1 MSLRKEMAVGWMYAA
16 VAAMVLATGA
26 GRAQDAAVPAA
37 AAPAQAAAPAT
48 AGGTRVHGTIV
59 DPDGELIPGAK
70 ITFTPNKGSAARQVT
85 SGSDGTYSINAA
97 PGTYTVVVT
106 MPGFSTYS
114 ALNFKVLPA
123 AGQTLDV
130 KMAVGQDVVVNVD
143 DTAAQLSVDPDN
155 NASATI
161 ITGKDLDAL
170 SDDPDD
176 LAAELSALAGP
187 AAGPNGGTIY
197 IDGFTGGQ
205 LPPKASIREIRI
217 NQNPF
222 SAQYDKPGFGRVEV
236 FTKPGTDSYHGSA
249 SLNGNDNIFNTGSP
263 IVKSNVPQPGYYTLL
278 GYGQLSG
285 PLTKTSSFTFG
296 AQFRSIHDNVIV
308 DPQALYS
315 LTANPGVACAPAQ
328 TAGCS
333 TLVSPNGYVA
343 SISSPQTRYDLSP
356 RVDFALGSKNTVTA
370 RYRFEHA
377 TLNNQGFQGNTL
389 PTAAYTG
396 TQSEQDV
403 QTSLNTTISSKV
415 INEIHFEWQRSAT
428 GDTPLNATPFVSV
441 SGSFATGGSSV
452 GLTSDVTNH
461 FEYQDYMSIALKK
474 NFIRLGGRVR
484 TTYDTN
490 TTNANA
496 NGSFSFLST
505 TTCPVTTPPTTTCTS
520 TTPGATNTTA
530 LQNYINGTASQFGI
544 TVYNQPTVHVTSVD
558 AGLYAE
564 DDWKLKPNVT
574 LSFGARYETQ
584 NFVGDHADFAPR
596 VAIAYGVGKKK
607 TGGPAVV
614 LRGGFGLFYD
624 RLQIGQQENTVQDNG
639 TNQVPYL
646 VSNPTLSAT
655 CSPTVAGQQSATGC
669 SQNATTGHLTTQ
681 DVQTAAN
688 FGRAY
693 RSPYQE
699 QANAGLDYSP
709 FKNAT
714 VSFNYQHVV
723 GIHQLLDANLNA
735 NNDVNNNTGAIKDIY
750 LTEGY
755 YRQNQ
760 LITNF
765 NYRGSAKWSLSS
777 YYVVNFDTKSDTA
790 GASSQPTN
798 PYNIGADYGRA
809 SFATRNTLFLFG
821 TFSLPHLVTLSP
833 LVSARSGQ
841 PVNITTGGDNFG
853 YLTNNTRPEF
863 APAGVPVTAPGQ
875 TGAHTF
881 AGCGTFYDPGSSPG
895 NPAGYQQI
903 PVNYCT
909 GPAAFTTNLR
919 ISKSFGFGKKNGVAG
934 LTDGPPGG
942 GQGGPP
948 PGGGNRGGGGGGGG
962 GFGGGGGR
970 GGGGGG
976 GGFGRVSTG
985 KKYNFTLGVQFQN
998 IFNVVDRGTPNGTL
1012 SSASFGTIQTLAGG
1026 LFTTNDAVRR
1036 TQLTAS
1042 FNF

>member
-1 MSLRKEMAVGWMYAA
+1 MSVRKEMTTGWMCAA

-26 GRAQDAAVPAA
+26 GKAQDTAPA
-37 AAPAQAAAPAT
+37 AAPAQAAASAA
-48 AGGTRVHGTIV
+48 AGGTRVHGTIF

-70 ITFTPNKGSAARQVT
+70 ITLTPAKGAAAKQVT
-85 SGSDGTYSINAA
+85 SGSDGTYAISVP

-114 ALNFKVLPA
+114 ALNFKVLA
-123 AGQTLDV
+123 TAGQTFDV

-143 DTAAQLSVDPDN
+143 DTAAQLSVDPDS

-263 IVKSNVPQPGYYTLL
+263 IISSAVPQPGYYTLL
-278 GYGQLSG
+278 FNGQLSG

-296 AQFRSIHDNVIV
+296 GQYRSIHNNTIV
-308 DPQALYS
+308 DPEELYQ
-315 LTANPGVACAPAQ
+315 LTSTPGTPCAPGT
-328 TAGCS
+328 TAGC
-333 TLVSPNGYVA
+333 TALTNFPNFVQAVSA
-343 SISSPQTRYDLSP
+343 PQTRYDISP
-356 RVDFALGSKNTVTA
+356 RIDFALGAKNTVTA
-370 RYRFEHA
+370 RYRYVHDTNNVEGIGGNA
-377 TLNNQGFQGNTL
+377 LLNN
-389 PTAAYTG
+389 AYAG
-396 TQSEQDV
+396 TTSEQDV
-403 QTSLNTTISSKV
+403 QISETTTISSKV
-415 INEIHFEWQRSAT
+415 INEIHFEWQRSGT
-428 GDTPLNATPFVSV
+428 GDTPLNTTPQLSV
-441 SGSFATGGSSV
+441 AGGFTTGGDPL
-452 GLTSDVTNH
+452 GLTNDVQNH

-474 NFIRLGGRVR
+474 NFIRLGGRLR
-484 TTYDTN
+484 TTSDTN
-490 TTNANA
+490 TTNEDA
-496 NGSFSFLST
+496 NGEFSFLA
-505 TTCPVTTPPTTTCTS
+505 TPNGNS
-520 TTPGATNTTA
+520 A
-530 LQNYINGTASQFGI
+530 LQNYINGTPTQFSI
-544 TVYNQPTVHVTSVD
+544 TTYVHPTVQATTVD

-564 DDWKLKPNVT
+564 DDWKPKSNVT
-574 LSFGARYETQ
+574 LSFGGRFETQ
-584 NFVGDHADFAPR
+584 NFIGDHADFAPR
-596 VAIAYGVGKKK
+596 VALAYGVGKKK

-614 LRGGFGLFYD
+614 LRAGFGLFYD
-624 RLQIGQQENTVQDNG
+624 RLTLSSQLNTVQENG
-639 TNQVPYL
+639 VNQIPSLTTTVPY
-646 VSNPTLSAT
+646 SNAVGST
-655 CSPTVAGQQSATGC
+655 CSSTVVTGC
-669 SQNATTGHLTTQ
+669 GASPTTGHVQTQ
-681 DVQTAAN
+681 SVQTASS
-688 FGRAY
+688 FGKNY

-699 QANAGLDYSP
+699 QANLGFDYSP

-714 VSFNYQHVV
+714 TSFNYQHVV
-723 GIHQLLDANLNA
+723 GVHQLLNDNLNA
-735 NNDVNNNTGAIKDIY
+735 AADATNPNAAIKDTY

-755 YRQNQ
+755 YHQNQ
-760 LITNF
+760 FITNF

-777 YYVVNFDTKSDTA
+777 YYVLNFDTKSDTA
-790 GASSQPTN
+790 GANSQPTN

-809 SFATRNTLFLFG
+809 SFDIKNTVFLFG
-821 TFSLPHLVTLSP
+821 TFSLPHLITLSP
-833 LVSARSGQ
+833 LLSARSGT
-841 PVNITTGGDNFG
+841 PINITTGGDNFG
-853 YLTNNTRPEF
+853 YLTNNTRPVF
-863 APAGVPVTAPGQ
+863 ATAGTA
-875 TGAHTF
+875 GAKTF
-881 AGCGTFYDPGSSPG
+881 NGCGTFIDPVS
-895 NPAGYQQI
+895 AGITTKGQIYNQI
-903 PVNYCT
+903 PTNYCT

-948 PGGGNRGGGGGGGG
+948 GGGGGAPRGGGGGGGG
-962 GFGGGGGR
+962 GFGGGGGGGR

-976 GGFGRVSTG
+976 GGGGRVSTG

-998 IFNVVDRGTPNGTL
+998 IFNVADRANPNGTL
-1012 SSASFGTIQTLAGG
+1012 SSTTFGQLTQLAGG
-1026 LFTTNDAVRR
+1026 LFTSNDAVRR

>member
-1 MSLRKEMAVGWMYAA
+1 MYAA

-26 GRAQDAAVPAA
+26 GKAQDAAGATA

-48 AGGTRVHGTIV
+48 AGGTRVHGTV
-59 DPDGELIPGAK
+59 LDPDGELIPGAK
-70 ITFTPNKGSAARQVT
+70 ITLTPSKGSAAKQVT
-85 SGSDGTYSINAA
+85 SGDDGTYSINVP

-114 ALNFKVLPA
+114 ALNFKVLPT
-123 AGQTLDV
+123 AGQTYDV
-130 KMAVGQDVVVNVD
+130 KMAVGQDVTINVD
-143 DTAAQLSVDPDN
+143 DTAAQLSVDPDS

-263 IVKSNVPQPGYYTLL
+263 IISSSVPQPGYYTLL
-278 GYGQLSG
+278 ANGQLSG
-285 PLTKTSSFTFG
+285 PVTKTSSFTFG
-296 AQFRSIHDNVIV
+296 AQFRSIHNNTIV
-308 DPQALYS
+308 DPEELYQV
-315 LTANPGVACAPAQ
+315 TATPGTPCAPGTTTGC
-328 TAGCS
+328 TAL
-333 TLVSPNGYVA
+333 TTFPNFVAAVSA
-343 SISSPQTRYDLSP
+343 PQTRYDLSP
-356 RVDFALGSKNTVTA
+356 RFDFALGSKNTVTA
-370 RYRFEHA
+370 RYRYEHA
-377 TLNNQGFQGNTL
+377 TLNTQGIGGNQLANN
-389 PTAAYTG
+389 AYTG

-403 QTSLNTTISSKV
+403 QISETTTVSSKV

-428 GDTPLNATPFVSV
+428 GDTPLNTTPQLSV
-441 SGSFATGGSSV
+441 AGGFTTGGDPL
-452 GLTSDVTNH
+452 GLTNDVQNH
-461 FEYQDYMSIALKK
+461 YEFQDYMSIALKH
-474 NFIRLGGRVR
+474 NFIRLGGRLR
-484 TTYDTN
+484 TTSDTN
-490 TTNANA
+490 TTNEDG
-496 NGSFSFLST
+496 NGEFSFLST
-505 TTCPVTTPPTTTCTS
+505 ATGGVTTS
-520 TTPGATNTTA
+520 A
-530 LQNYINGTASQFGI
+530 LQNYINGTPSQFSI
-544 TVYNQPTVHVTSVD
+544 TTYVHPTVQATTVD

-564 DDWKLKPNVT
+564 DDWKPKSNVT
-574 LSFGARYETQ
+574 LSFGGRYETQ
-584 NFVGDHADFAPR
+584 NFIGDHADFAPR
-596 VAIAYGVGKKK
+596 VALAYGVGKKK

-614 LRGGFGLFYD
+614 VRAGFGLFYD
-624 RLQIGQQENTVQDNG
+624 RLSLGSQLNTVQENG
-639 TNQVPYL
+639 VNQIPSL
-646 VSNPTLSAT
+646 VVNPTLSPT
-655 CSPTVAGQQSATGC
+655 CSATVAGAQSGCGAT
-669 SQNATTGHLTTQ
+669 ATSGHITTQ
-681 DVQTAAN
+681 AVQTGSY
-688 FGRAY
+688 FGKNY

-699 QANAGLDYSP
+699 QANLGFDYSP

-714 VSFNYQHVV
+714 TSFNYQHVV
-723 GIHQLLDANLNA
+723 GIHQLLNANLNA
-735 NNDVNNNTGAIKDIY
+735 LADSTQSQAPITDVY

-755 YRQNQ
+755 YHQNQ
-760 LITNF
+760 FITNF

-777 YYVVNFDTKSDTA
+777 YYVLNFDTKSDTA

-809 SFATRNTLFLFG
+809 SFDIQNTVFLFG
-821 TFSLPHLVTLSP
+821 TFSLPHLITLSP
-833 LVSARSGQ
+833 LLSARSGT
-841 PVNITTGGDNFG
+841 PINITTGEDNFG
-853 YLTNNTRPEF
+853 FLTNNTRPVF
-863 APAGVPVTAPGQ
+863 ATAGT
-875 TGAHTF
+875 TGAKTF
-881 AGCGTFYDPGSSPG
+881 NGCGTFVDPGKFVG
-895 NPAGYQQI
+895 NPTGYTQI
-903 PVNYCT
+903 PTNYCT

-948 PGGGNRGGGGGGGG
+948 GGGGGGPRGGGGG
-962 GFGGGGGR
+962 GFGGGGGGR

-976 GGFGRVSTG
+976 APGGGGGGRVSTG

-998 IFNVVDRGTPNGTL
+998 IFNVADRANPNGTL
-1012 SSASFGTIQTLAGG
+1012 SSSSFGQLTQLAGG
-1026 LFTTNDAVRR
+1026 LFTSNDAVRR